1 MFVSSCSPSQTCM
14 RAERGVISRSLNGLR
29 NPRLSCCESQAVL
42 PALRFNLRPAQV
54 KKRLIKRVGLPGG
67 VSRGTASWRNPRQV
81 QRCANMFLK
90 IQLLLSCFIHV
101 YTVLSTCKPSRFLFV
116 PLRPTPQKR
125 STS

>member
-67 VSRGTASWRNPRQV
+67 SVAELLRGEILVKFKDV
-81 QRCANMFLK
+81 QT
-90 IQLLLSCFIHV
+90 CF
-101 YTVLSTCKPSRFLFV
+101 
-116 PLRPTPQKR
+116 
-125 STS
+125 

>member
-90 IQLLLSCFIHV
+90 FQLVLSCFILCYLHV
-101 YTVLSTCKPSRFLFV
+101 NLPGFCLC
-116 PLRPTPQKR
+116 L
-125 STS
+125 